1 MENKIYYISGP
12 ITHPDPKVMEENKL
26 AFHCAEE
33 LLKQQGFK
41 HIVNPARFDDEN
53 ASYAEMLMACLDHI
67 EGIDVLVMIN
77 GWQKSK
83 GARAE
88 RALAKAFNK
97 KIIHMDLDKITG
109 RVGSVTI

>member
-41 HIVNPARFDDEN
+41 NIVNHIVN
-53 ASYAEMLMACLDHI
+53 STLW
-67 EGIDVLVMIN
+67 IN
-77 GWQKSK
+77 
-83 GARAE
+83 
-88 RALAKAFNK
+88 LF
-97 KIIHMDLDKITG
+97 
-109 RVGSVTI
+109 